1 MFRECHHE
9 EYSNFKT
16 TIHSL
21 SLSCNSPVIL
31 LGIRLS
37 LAPGSE
43 ISVRIEISSGLSSH
57 VVLEKGKLSHDGSES
72 EAEPIMFAEDFQ
84 LVPNLVHDISVQ
96 VCGRGTAG
104 ARGFRSRSRSLTP
117 TEKQRSFVSFPGK
130 GGARGEARVNQ
141 KVVFTIIE
149 DQGQIHELYC
159 KHLPAHQKTSADQKP
174 PVFNWLKKK

>member
-21 SLSCNSPVIL
+21 SLSCNSPLLL

-43 ISVRIEISSGLSSH
+43 ISVRIEISSGQSSR
-57 VVLEKGKLSHDGSES
+57 VVLDKGKLSHDGCER

-84 LVPNLVHDISVQ
+84 LVPGLIHDISVQ
-96 VCGRGTAG
+96 VSGRGSAG
-104 ARGFRSRSRSLTP
+104 PRGFRSRSRNLTP
-117 TEKQRSFVSFPGK
+117 SEKPRSFFSFDGK
-130 GGARGEARVNQ
+130 GGARGEAGNNQ
-141 KVVFTIIE
+141 KVVFTITE
-149 DQGQIHELYC
+149 DQGQIHELYY
-159 KHLPAHQKTSADQKP
+159 KQLPADQKP
-174 PVFNWLKKK
+174 PAFNWLKKK